1 MSVSSGARKRRIIMP
16 GETRSG
22 GGLVLPGGVQPGM
35 RTLAVPREY
44 VDEEQVLVG
53 KCLVPGCGQ
62 TFYRGQEDAWQKHVG
77 WCARRNRDAIE
88 ETIAEIRARRGVLDP
103 GAWDPEIHEHMQ
115 KVGRRMRREGRLE
128 VKPNERAGF
137 S

>member
-1 MSVSSGARKRRIIMP
+1 MSVARHQRRRKIILP
-16 GETRSG
+16 GSTQSQ

-44 VDEEQVLVG
+44 AEEQVLVG

-62 TFYRGQEDAWQKHVG
+62 TFYRGQEDEWQKHVG
-77 WCARRNRDAIE
+77 WCARRNMDAIH
-88 ETIAEIRARRGVLDP
+88 ETVAEIKERRGVLDP

-115 KVGRRMRREGRLE
+115 KVGRRMRKEGRLT
-128 VKPNERAGF
+128 VKPSERAGF